1 MILYATMGL
10 PGSGKTTKATELIK
24 EDNNIV
30 RVNRDDIRTMTGHSY
45 DIGIE
50 VSVLEAQNAMI
61 RNLLD
66 RNYSVVCDDTNL
78 KGTERLEQLAKEAGA
93 EFVLIDLT
101 NVPIE
106 ECIRRDKLR
115 VNPVGE
121 SEIRR
126 MYDAF
131 LERQAR
137 NV

>member
-1 MILYATMGL
+1 MILYVTMGL

-24 EDNNIV
+24 QDPNVV

-45 DIGIE
+45 DVGIE
-50 VSVLEAQNAMI
+50 VAVLEAQNAMI

-78 KGTERLEQLAKEAGA
+78 KGIERLTAIAEETGAQL
-93 EFVLIDLT
+93 VLIDLT
-101 NVPIE
+101 SVPVE

-115 VNPVGE
+115 IDPVGE